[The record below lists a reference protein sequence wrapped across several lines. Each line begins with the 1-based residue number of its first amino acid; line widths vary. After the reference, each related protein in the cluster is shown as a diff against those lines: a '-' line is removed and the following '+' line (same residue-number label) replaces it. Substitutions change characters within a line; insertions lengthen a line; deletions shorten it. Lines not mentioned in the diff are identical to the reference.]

1 MTVDL
6 RTCVPGQLLKDG
18 RGNILEYKERIQ
30 VDQSSLDG
38 LRYRHLLWYEI
49 AKYDETFTD
58 DGIFDIN
65 CSMSNWNIV
74 EILPL
79 AKPEQPKSDKHPSV
93 VWWESC
99 PWSTDRKPTEEDG
112 DHLGQVI
119 QQVPWTM
126 VTPCSWGI
134 SETKT
139 TLCFSSW
146 AYVKEGQD
154 WIHSLNWSPVKQ
166 TPKEKALALIA
177 KHKDSST
184 VGVWV
189 PTPDDWDII
198 REGLTE

>member
-38 LRYRHLLWYEI
+38 LRYRHLLRYEI
-49 AKYDETFTD
+49 AKSDETFTD

-79 AKPEQPKSDKHPSV
+79 DKPEQPKSDKHPSV
-93 VWWESC
+93 AWWESC
-99 PWSTDRKPTEEDG
+99 PWITDRRPTAEDV

-119 QQVPWTM
+119 QQLSSEKGATLDS
-126 VTPCSWGI
+126 CFI
-134 SETKT
+134 S
-139 TLCFSSW
+139 C
-146 AYVKEGQD
+146 AYVKEGEA
-154 WIHSLNWSPVKQ
+154 WIHSLNWKPLKQ
-166 TPKEKALALIA
+166 APKEKALALIA
-177 KHKDSST
+177 KHKDSSI

>member
-6 RTCVPGQLLKDG
+6 RTCVPGQKVRLRDG
-18 RGNILEYKERIQ
+18 RFVRYDSKNQDTVYPHL
-30 VDQSSLDG
+30 VDGYS
-38 LRYRHLLWYEI
+38 Y
-49 AKYDETFTD
+49 TD
-58 DGIFDIN
+58 DGYYYSCREEDEDD
-65 CSMSNWNIV
+65 V
-74 EILPL
+74 VKILPL
-79 AKPEQPKSDKHPSV
+79 DKPEQPKSDKHPSV
-93 VWWESC
+93 AWWESC
-99 PWSTDRKPTEEDG
+99 PWITDRQPTEEDG
-112 DHLGQVI
+112 DNLGQVI

-139 TLCFSSW
+139 TLCFISW
-146 AYVKEGQD
+146 AYVKEGQA

-177 KHKDSST
+177 KHKDSSN

-189 PTPDDWDII
+189 PTPEAWDII

>member
-38 LRYRHLLWYEI
+38 LRYRHLLRYEI

-79 AKPEQPKSDKHPSV
+79 DKPEQPRSDKHPSV
-93 VWWESC
+93 AWWESC
-99 PWSTDRKPTEEDG
+99 PWITDRKPTEKDG
-112 DHLGQVI
+112 DQRGWVI
-119 QQVPWTM
+119 LKITDD
-126 VTPCSWGI
+126 SR
-134 SETKT
+134 
-139 TLCFSSW
+139 SSLSYW
-146 AYVKEGQD
+146 KNVKEGEPWIHRQD
-154 WIHSLNWSPVKQ
+154 WKRQ

-177 KHKDSST
+177 KHKDSSI